1 MTIAG
6 HLALDPGATTQ
17 IYLNPAASTFAT
29 VTGSAS
35 LGGTVAASFATGG
48 GYVSKQYTILTAAGG
63 LGGTTFSG
71 LTNTDL
77 PASATD
83 SLSYSADDVYLDL
96 MLTYSGLARNQQN
109 AGNALSTYFNT
120 NGGIPAAFFGLSPDA
135 LSQVDGEAATGA
147 AQSAFQ
153 LTGSFLSLL
162 LDPYAENRGGGFGP
176 APAGGASLGPLPV
189 TKGPAAPLVFTPS
202 WNVWGAAYG
211 GVGQLSGNSTI
222 GSHETTVS
230 GAAFATGADYHLDPD
245 TMLGF
250 ALSGGG
256 TGWSLANG
264 LGSGQGAVFQAGL
277 YGVHQFGQAAYVS
290 GAFAFGDYDIRTH
303 RTIALDGGGML
314 SGNDNAQSYG
324 GRLEAGYHLFT
335 HPVVLTPY
343 GAVQAV
349 NFEAPGYSE
358 YASAGSPTFALAY
371 NGQSATQTQAE
382 IGSWIDKAM
391 VLPTGMPVDLFGR
404 LAYAH
409 DWQTNPS
416 LGASFLALPGTNF
429 SVEGARLPENL
440 ALVTTGATLQLAGNW
455 KLTGKF
461 DGEFA
466 KGAEFYT
473 GTARLQYTW

>member
-1 MTIAG
+1 M
-6 HLALDPGATTQ
+6 
-17 IYLNPAASTFAT
+17 
-29 VTGSAS
+29 
-35 LGGTVAASFATGG
+35 
-48 GYVSKQYTILTAAGG
+48 
-63 LGGTTFSG
+63 
-71 LTNTDL
+71 
-77 PASATD
+77 
-83 SLSYSADDVYLDL
+83 
-96 MLTYSGLARNQQN
+96 
-109 AGNALSTYFNT
+109 
-120 NGGIPAAFFGLSPDA
+120 
-135 LSQVDGEAATGA
+135 QVDGEAATGA
-147 AQSAFQ
+147 EQGAFQ

-176 APAGGASLGPLPV
+176 APAGGASLSPLPP
-189 TKGPAAPLVFTPS
+189 TKGASWSLAFIPS

-211 GVGQLSGNSTI
+211 GVGRLGGNDTV
-222 GSHETTVS
+222 GSNTTTVS
-230 GAAFATGADYHLDPD
+230 GAAFATGADYRIAPD

-250 ALSGGG
+250 ALAGGG

-277 YGVHQFGQAAYVS
+277 YGIHQFGKAAYLS
-290 GAFAFGDYDIRTH
+290 GAFAFGDYDVHTH
-303 RTIALDGGGML
+303 RTIALADGGML

-335 HPVVLTPY
+335 DPVVLTPY

-349 NFEAPGYSE
+349 NFEAPGYNE
-358 YASAGSPTFALAY
+358 YASAGSSTYALAY
-371 NGQSATQTQAE
+371 NGQSATQTQVE

-391 VLPTGMPVDLFGR
+391 VLPTGMPLDLFGR

-409 DWQTNPS
+409 DWQTNLS
-416 LGASFLALPGTNF
+416 LAASFLALPGTNF
-429 SVEGARLPENL
+429 TVEGARLPSNL
-440 ALVTTGATLQLAGNW
+440 ALVTTGATLNLAKNW